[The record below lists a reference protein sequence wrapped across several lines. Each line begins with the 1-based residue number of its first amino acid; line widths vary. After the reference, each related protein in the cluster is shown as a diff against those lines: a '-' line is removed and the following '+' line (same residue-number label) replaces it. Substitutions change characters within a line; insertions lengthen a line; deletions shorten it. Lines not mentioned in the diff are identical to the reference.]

1 MIRTLLL
8 SASRALAATLA
19 LALAACAHAPPPAI
33 TSPLQGSPS
42 EPVTSTYSEALTCIA
57 AYAAAQ
63 SYPAPRVAI
72 GHISDMTGA
81 QDSFLGRRFTQGA
94 TLMAMTA
101 ASRAGFRLVER
112 FDMGVVQVDLDYA
125 RRGMV
130 QDAPSVVRAPV
141 AGQIQGAD
149 LYIVGGITEFNPN
162 IRSSGGSAFVGPKLA
177 GDLAMSV
184 RRNSAVFDLALDLRL
199 VDARSTDVL
208 AVRSLRKQV
217 RAVELEGGLLGLSS
231 PVSDVTAGSRALEP
245 AQTAIREMVDRA
257 VYEFAT
263 TLYAL
268 DPRSCLETGT
278 ARPLDGAT
286 TPGPAPLQPRP
297 VIPAPPSPSS
307 SSIGSNAGA
316 ALETPAPPSLPIVP
330 QSSASD
336 RGAAANSNR
345 RESRPARAAKR
356 HAHVTPQR
364 IPGEHRSAV
373 TTEDVRC
380 PPTLPPKL
388 RGRTA

>member
-1 MIRTLLL
+1 MIRATLF
-8 SASRALAATLA
+8 SAARTFAATLA
-19 LALAACAHAPPPAI
+19 LALSACAHKAEPAI
-33 TSPLQGSPS
+33 TTPLKGSPS
-42 EPVTSTYSEALTCIA
+42 EAVNSSYSAALTCIA
-57 AYAAAQ
+57 QYAAAQ

-130 QDAPSVVRAPV
+130 QDAPSVVREPV

-162 IRSSGGSAFVGPKLA
+162 IRSSGGSAFVGPKLT

-184 RRNSAVFDLALDLRL
+184 RRNTAVFDLALDLRL

-231 PVSDVTAGSRALEP
+231 SVSDVTAGSRALEP
-245 AQTAIREMVDRA
+245 AQTAIRDMVDRA
-257 VYEFAT
+257 VFEFAT

-268 DPRSCLETGT
+268 DARSCLEEGV
-278 ARPLDGAT
+278 ARPVADMRRASQA
-286 TPGPAPLQPRP
+286 PAPEPAAIATLLRP
-297 VIPAPPSPSS
+297 LAAPPALIESPPTHP
-307 SSIGSNAGA
+307 NRPTKRRTPRAPA
-316 ALETPAPPSLPIVP
+316 ALKAPDSPA
-330 QSSASD
+330 D
-336 RGAAANSNR
+336 
-345 RESRPARAAKR
+345 AKL
-356 HAHVTPQR
+356 A
-364 IPGEHRSAV
+364 
-373 TTEDVRC
+373 
-380 PPTLPPKL
+380 L
-388 RGRTA
+388 RGRAP

>member
-1 MIRTLLL
+1 MIHTKLLA
-8 SASRALAATLA
+8 ASRTLAATLVFA
-19 LALAACAHAPPPAI
+19 LGACAHKTQPAI
-33 TSPLQGSPS
+33 TTPLQGSPS
-42 EPVTSTYSEALTCIA
+42 ETVTSSYSNALTCIA
-57 AYAAAQ
+57 QYAAAQ

-130 QDAPSVVRAPV
+130 QDAPRVVREPV

-184 RRNSAVFDLALDLRL
+184 RRNTAVFDLALDLRL

-208 AVRSLRKQV
+208 AVRSYRKQV

-245 AQTAIREMVDRA
+245 AQTAIRDMVDRS
-257 VYEFAT
+257 VFEFAAA
-263 TLYAL
+263 LYGL
-268 DPRSCLETGT
+268 DARSCLEEGV
-278 ARPLDGAT
+278 ARPAAEMRRASIAPDQEPVAIAT
-286 TPGPAPLQPRP
+286 VLQPLASP
-297 VIPAPPSPSS
+297 PALIESPP
-307 SSIGSNAGA
+307 
-316 ALETPAPPSLPIVP
+316 PP
-330 QSSASD
+330 
-336 RGAAANSNR
+336 N
-345 RESRPARAAKR
+345 RPAKRRAPRAMAAQK
-356 HAHVTPQR
+356 TP
-364 IPGEHRSAV
+364 
-373 TTEDVRC
+373 DC
-380 PPTLPPKL
+380 PAGSIMAL
-388 RGRTA
+388 RGRTP